1 MKLFVREN
9 QNLAETE
16 VEIRCRERDGEVENL
31 ISAINLFCG
40 YVVCALAASQVGAV
54 AMVLIFL
61 MLLPVMAVFNVKK
74 LKKTEDFFKGISF

>member
-9 QNLAETE
+9 QNLVETE

-40 YVVCALAASQVGAV
+40 YVVSALAASQVGAV

-61 MLLPVMAVFNVKK
+61 ILFPVLAVFNVKK

>member
-40 YVVCALAASQVGAV
+40 YVVSALAASQVGAV

>member
-40 YVVCALAASQVGAV
+40 YVVSALAASQVGAV

-61 MLLPVMAVFNVKK
+61 ILFPVLAVFNVKK